1 MLLIFV
7 STWMQPWK
15 AFAFVLSKL
24 VFGNSWLSLAYTL
37 GLGRP
42 ALFGASC
49 IACIPRRSS
58 RLDDESTVCFFL
70 SYSLSNGDEAP

>member
-1 MLLIFV
+1 
-7 STWMQPWK
+7 MQPWK
-15 AFAFVLSKL
+15 AFAYVLSKL

-49 IACIPRRSS
+49 IAYIPRRSS